1 MTGQDFHVCGLSH
14 SLSGR
19 HDTHRDRAHSTA
31 GGGGGGLLGLPHDA
45 GDVEA
50 CCQFPS
56 PPVRNPCSP
65 GTLTLSIAGHQ
76 NLL

>member
-1 MTGQDFHVCGLSH
+1 MTGQDLHVCGLSH

-19 HDTHRDRAHSTA
+19 HHTHRDGARRGG

-50 CCQFPS
+50 
-56 PPVRNPCSP
+56 R
-65 GTLTLSIAGHQ
+65 
-76 NLL
+76 

>member
-1 MTGQDFHVCGLSH
+1 MTGYDLHVCGLSH

-19 HDTHRDRAHSTA
+19 DHTHRYGAPPG

-50 CCQFPS
+50 
-56 PPVRNPCSP
+56 
-65 GTLTLSIAGHQ
+65 
-76 NLL
+76 

>member
-1 MTGQDFHVCGLSH
+1 MTGQDLHVCGLSH

-19 HDTHRDRAHSTA
+19 HHTHRDGARPGG

-50 CCQFPS
+50 
-56 PPVRNPCSP
+56 R
-65 GTLTLSIAGHQ
+65 
-76 NLL
+76 